1 MTCVQCGREIALGS
15 RFCGNC
21 GTAVSDPEAATVVL
35 PPEASGALLTR
46 LRLVFAGDYE
56 VDREL
61 GRGGMAAVFKATELP
76 LKRTVA
82 LKVLLPELGLTA
94 TAAERF
100 KREASLVAGLDH
112 PNVVQV
118 YRVGQVGGIFYIAM
132 RFVEGR
138 SLHSILEAQGALP
151 LSAVL
156 AILRGATRG
165 LAFAHQRGVVHRD
178 VKGGNIL
185 VDSDGRVLLSD
196 FGVALRA
203 ADVSVTAAGTLIG
216 TPSFMSPEQCAGH
229 RARPQSDQYS
239 LGILAY
245 QMLAGALPFE
255 SETLAGLM
263 QHHFFT
269 LVPNIH
275 VARDDV
281 PEALVGVLQRALAKD
296 PDRRFP
302 TTRDMLEAL
311 EAIPFPEG
319 DRRESERILCELAR
333 GVPVPKLH
341 TRSLPAV
348 AAAPTLPLAAVT
360 ARPRWWRPP
369 AWITGVAAA
378 IVLTLGLAVRAARTG
393 QEGGQEDRR
402 AVAPPALP
410 PPQIH
415 PETLA
420 AGGMTRPPPRSVP
433 PATGKLRLLTVPPD
447 AEILIDGRRVG
458 VGSVFDLKLAP
469 GPRRLQVRAPGYQA
483 FDTTI
488 VVTVGQTLSLG
499 RIALHSR
506 ESAGS

>member
-1 MTCVQCGREIALGS
+1 MTCAHCGREIALGA

-21 GTAVSDPEAATVVL
+21 GAQGSDPAATTVVL
-35 PPEASGALLTR
+35 PPEDSDALLAR
-46 LRLVFAGDYE
+46 LRLVFAGDYDVE
-56 VDREL
+56 REL
-61 GRGGMAAVFKATELP
+61 GRGGMAAVFKATEVP

-132 RFVEGR
+132 RFVQGR

-151 LSAVL
+151 VPAIL

-185 VDSDGRVLLSD
+185 VDADGRISISD

-203 ADVSVTAAGTLIG
+203 ADVSVTAAGTVIG
-216 TPSFMSPEQCAGH
+216 TPHFMSPEQCAGH

-239 LGILAY
+239 IGILAY
-245 QMLAGALPFE
+245 QMLVGALPFE

-263 QHHFFT
+263 QHHFYT
-269 LVPNIH
+269 PIPDIH
-275 VARDDV
+275 LARDDV
-281 PEALVGVLQRALAKD
+281 PPALVLLLQRALAKD
-296 PDRRFP
+296 PDDRFDS
-302 TTRDMLEAL
+302 TREMLEAL
-311 EAIPFPEG
+311 EAIPFSEG
-319 DRRESERILCELAR
+319 DRRESERVLCDLAA
-333 GVPVPKLH
+333 GAPVPKLT

-348 AAAPTLPLAAVT
+348 AAAHTLPLGAPAM
-360 ARPRWWRPP
+360 RPSRWRSPSP
-369 AWITGVAAA
+369 AWIGGGVVAAIA
-378 IVLTLGLAVRAARTG
+378 LTLGLAVRAARTG
-393 QEGGQEDRR
+393 QEGRQP
-402 AVAPPALP
+402 VM
-410 PPQIH
+410 
-415 PETLA
+415 T
-420 AGGMTRPPPRSVP
+420 TRPLRATA
-433 PATGKLRLLTVPPD
+433 PAAPTGKLRLLTVPPV
-447 AEILIDGRRVG
+447 AEILVDGRRVG

-469 GPRRLQVRAPGYQA
+469 GERRLEIRAPGYQA

-488 VVTVGQTLSLG
+488 TVTVGQTLSLG
-499 RIALHSR
+499 RIALTSR
-506 ESAGS
+506 DGARP

>member
-1 MTCVQCGREIALGS
+1 MTCPQCGREIALGS
-15 RFCGNC
+15 RFCGSC
-21 GTAVSDPEAATVVL
+21 GAEASDPGAATVVL
-35 PPEASGALLTR
+35 PPEASDELLAR
-46 LRLVFAGDYE
+46 LRLVFAGEYE

-61 GRGGMAAVFKATELP
+61 GRGGMAAVFQTTEIP

-112 PNVVQV
+112 PNIVQV
-118 YRVGQVGGIFYIAM
+118 YRVGQVGGILYIAM

-151 LSAVL
+151 LPVVL
-156 AILRGATRG
+156 AVLRGATRG
-165 LAFAHQRGVVHRD
+165 LAFAHQHGVVHRD

-185 VDSDGRVLLSD
+185 VDSDGRVVLSD

-203 ADVSVTAAGTLIG
+203 TDVSVTAAGTVIG

-239 LGILAY
+239 LGILAF

-269 LVPNIH
+269 PLPDIY

-281 PEALVGVLQRALAKD
+281 PQALVAVLQRALAKD

-302 TTRDMLEAL
+302 TTREMLAAL
-311 EAIPFPEG
+311 EAIPFPEA
-319 DRRESERILCELAR
+319 DRRESERILCDLAG
-333 GVPVPKLH
+333 GVAVPRLH

-348 AAAPTLPLAAVT
+348 AAAPTLPFEAPAA
-360 ARPRWWRPP
+360 RRRWWRSP

-378 IVLTLGLAVRAARTG
+378 IVLTLGLAVWGARTG
-393 QEGGQEDRR
+393 AGR
-402 AVAPPALP
+402 AAAVPPPSLPPVEVRTESVAAGVATRPLP
-410 PPQIH
+410 PP
-415 PETLA
+415 
-420 AGGMTRPPPRSVP
+420 VP

-458 VGSVFDLKLAP
+458 IGSVFDLKLAP
-469 GPRRLQVRAPGYQA
+469 GPRRLQIRAPGYQA

-488 VVTVGQTLSLG
+488 VVAVGQTLSLG
-499 RIALHSR
+499 RIALRSR